1 MTEKNPTPIVIT
13 CPPELAG
20 ILTQFAALPAGAAR
34 AHAAS
39 TLYATMGTLATLASL
54 PASRPR
60 VPLTEAQQAVYDMI
74 EERGVVKLD
83 DLVAHL
89 SRLGVDVDRNTVQ
102 RWCGPNV
109 DKPGPLHKA
118 GVRSGRKG
126 YHLSRV
132 ADTTPTAASAL
143 THKPHPADV
152 IILGL
157 IELEGPQ
164 TRDSIVGQIEGEPYK
179 SRGNTKQLT
188 ASTAK
193 RRVDILVASEV
204 LASTAA
210 GYIIA
215 DETASKNIQSVEF
228 FK

>member
-34 AHAAS
+34 AQAAAG
-39 TLYATMGTLATLASL
+39 LYATMGTFAALANL
-54 PASRPR
+54 PAQRPR

-126 YHLSRV
+126 YHLEV
-132 ADTTPTAASAL
+132 DAADMPTTPAPAY
-143 THKPHPADV
+143 KPHPADPLIV
-152 IILGL
+152 GL
-157 IELEGPQ
+157 IELEGAK
-164 TRDSIVGQIEGEPYK
+164 TRDEIIGGLEGEAYK
-179 SRGNTKQLT
+179 SRGKNKPLGV
-188 ASTAK
+188 STV
-193 RRVDILVASEV
+193 RHRVDHLKNVGAISSSAGGYV
-204 LASTAA
+204 LDDPSMVEE
-210 GYIIA
+210 I
-215 DETASKNIQSVEF
+215 NSVRWQ
-228 FK
+228 